1 MYQNLID
8 DMDINCGMV
17 IDGEKNLDEM
27 GQIIFEKLIR
37 VASGETTKS
46 EALGIGYDEYVPWQ
60 IGVLA

>member
-1 MYQNLID
+1 
-8 DMDINCGMV
+8 MDINCGMV